1 MIDSLKLQNEIPK
14 NIIKNSQKY
23 LKDAEE
29 VDEKVKNSKAIYKG
43 KPVPYLYVPRLFS
56 TKDIENI
63 ENLTENIFRIV
74 KKTIDLYLKETEVR
88 KLFEFDKKL
97 EELIKAPHYYKTN
110 VPMGRFD
117 IFYYGDSYKFCEL
130 NADGSSAMNEDKELS
145 RILLKSKLLREI
157 KNYNFKQFE
166 LFDSWV
172 ETVEKIYSEYKKN
185 RNEKIKDK
193 SNTNIAIVDLLDK
206 TTKIEIEEFKIYFQN
221 AGYNCYIID
230 GRDLEYNEGDL
241 YYQDKKIDI
250 IYRRLVTKDLMDNY
264 DELENFV
271 KGILSGKTCIIGP
284 IKSQIIHTKKFFQV
298 LHDETF
304 QKYLSEEDI
313 EYIDEHIPYTKILKK
328 DDQWQYYIENK
339 DKYIIKPVDFYAS
352 KGVYSGKDYK
362 INQWESMLE
371 TYVEE
376 DYIIQEFCGESKINN
391 IIYEN
396 GKLKYNTFNNI
407 NGLFMYNEKFKGVYT
422 RAGMNTIISGL
433 HEGYSMS
440 TLIAEKK

>member
-1 MIDSLKLQNEIPK
+1 MLNSLNLQNELSR
-14 NIIKNSQKY
+14 NVIKNSQEY

-29 VDEKVKNSKAIYKG
+29 VDKKVKNSKAIYKG
-43 KPVPYLYVPRLFS
+43 NPVPYLYIPRIFS
-56 TKDIENI
+56 EKDIETM
-63 ENLTENIFRIV
+63 EKLAENIFKIV
-74 KKTIDLYLKETEVR
+74 NKTINLYIEEKEVR
-88 KLFEFDKKL
+88 KLFGFDKKL
-97 EELIKAPHYYKTN
+97 EELIKAPCYYKTN

-193 SNTNIAIVDLLDK
+193 SNTNIGIVDLLDK
-206 TTKIEIEEFKIYFQN
+206 TTKIEIEEFKNYFEN
-221 AGYNCYIID
+221 NGYNCYIID
-230 GRDLEYNEGDL
+230 GRDLDYDKGNL
-241 YYQDKKIDI
+241 YYDDKKIDV

-264 DELENFV
+264 DDLENFV
-271 KGILSGKTCIIGP
+271 KGILSGNTCIIGP

-298 LHDETF
+298 LHDKTF
-304 QKYLSEEDI
+304 QKYLNEEDV
-313 EYIDEHIPYTKILKK
+313 EYINEHIPYTKAL
-328 DDQWQYYIENK
+328 NK
-339 DKYIIKPVDFYAS
+339 DNKWQEYIDEKDRYIIKPVDFYAS

-362 INQWESMLE
+362 INQWERILE
-371 TYVEE
+371 TCIKEE
-376 DYIIQEFCGESKINN
+376 YIIQEFCKESKISN
-391 IIYEN
+391 IIYKE

-440 TLIAEKK
+440 TLIAEEK